1 MTGCNDL
8 LPESREIIQQRT
20 TEIKAL
26 AKRTAQDIIEIGKRL
41 IAVKALLPHGAF
53 IDWLEA
59 EFGWHRATANRFIQV
74 AQQFGDKDLSQIAT
88 FDVSALYL
96 LAAPS
101 TPESVREEAVERAS
115 AGESITHEKAKAM
128 RHEASTFLDGY
139 IHPTPA
145 PPTPKAAE
153 TEAAETEAA
162 KTEYVKHGFV
172 LRPADRDRLIDT
184 LNRVKEH
191 WQLQSHIQALMH
203 IIDDWR
209 QHHANL

>member
-1 MTGCNDL
+1 MTGCSDL
-8 LPESREIIQQRT
+8 ESREIIQQHT

-53 IDWLEA
+53 IAWLES

-74 AQQFGDKDLSQIAT
+74 AQQFGGKDLSQIAT
-88 FDVSALYL
+88 FEPSALYL

-101 TPESVREEAVERAS
+101 TPESVREEAIERAAS
-115 AGESITHEKAKAM
+115 GETITHEKAKAM
-128 RHEASTFLDGY
+128 RHEVGAFLDEY

-145 PPTPKAAE
+145 PPTPKAPE
-153 TEAAETEAA
+153 TD
-162 KTEYVKHGFV
+162 YVKHGFV

-184 LNRVKEH
+184 LNRAKLR
-191 WQLQSHIQALMH
+191 WQLETHTQALMH

-209 QHHANL
+209 QHAKL

>member
-1 MTGCNDL
+1 MTGFNDL
-8 LPESREIIQQRT
+8 ESREIIQQHT

-26 AKRTAQDIIEIGKRL
+26 ARRMAQDIIEIGRRL

-53 IDWLEA
+53 IDWLTA

-88 FDVSALYL
+88 FDPSALYL

-101 TPESVREEAVERAS
+101 TPEAVREEAIERAS
-115 AGESITHEKAKAM
+115 AGETITHEKAKAM
-128 RHEASTFLDGY
+128 RHEVSAFLDEY

-145 PPTPKAAE
+145 PTTPKAPE
-153 TEAAETEAA
+153 P
-162 KTEYVKHGFV
+162 EYVKHGFV
-172 LRPADRDRLIDT
+172 LRPEDRDRLVEA
-184 LNRVKEH
+184 LNCAKQR
-191 WQLQSHIQALMH
+191 WQLQTHAQALIY

-209 QHHANL
+209 QHANL